1 MVRKMAVVDADSG
14 EQIASPEIGDG
25 PDAANFSAKRQL
37 AFSSNGE
44 GTLSV
49 VDASKGYKVIRNLP
63 TARGARTMTY
73 DDLMDRAYLVT
84 AKFGPLPEP
93 TVQVPHP
100 RPSALPDTFEVIVV
114 GRKVRVKRGSCAC
127 YSSAPSFHA
136 TAYFRQEAS
145 AQLGASLVL

>member
-63 TARGARTMTY
+63 TAR
-73 DDLMDRAYLVT
+73 
-84 AKFGPLPEP
+84 EP
-93 TVQVPHP
+93 
-100 RPSALPDTFEVIVV
+100 
-114 GRKVRVKRGSCAC
+114 
-127 YSSAPSFHA
+127 AP
-136 TAYFRQEAS
+136 
-145 AQLGASLVL
+145 